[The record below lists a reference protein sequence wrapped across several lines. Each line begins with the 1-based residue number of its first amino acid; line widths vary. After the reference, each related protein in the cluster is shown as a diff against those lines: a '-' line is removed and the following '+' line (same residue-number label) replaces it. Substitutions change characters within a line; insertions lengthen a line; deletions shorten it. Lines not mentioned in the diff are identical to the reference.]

1 MAGRSWK
8 LERGLQGKIKGYMG
22 FSIEC
27 DTADSYQSNMDIPH
41 RKTGFHDTLLEL
53 KKWLIFATSHIAPKC
68 SIGAPNS
75 SNLGW

>member
-1 MAGRSWK
+1 MGVAGRSWK
-8 LERGLQGKIKGYMG
+8 LEGELQGKIKGYMG

-53 KKWLIFATSHIAPKC
+53 KK
-68 SIGAPNS
+68 
-75 SNLGW
+75 